1 MEGQRKIGI
10 GISLG
15 VPTEELF
22 LTNQR
27 EDVDRMLARD
37 WKIVH
42 SPKNPLVSDSIFS
55 NLWVLAFF

>member
-1 MEGQRKIGI
+1 MEGQKIGI

-15 VPTEELF
+15 IPTEELF

-27 EDVDRMLARD
+27 EDVDQMQARG

-42 SPKNPLVSDSIFS
+42 SPENPLVTDSIFAS
-55 NLWVLAFF
+55 LWVLAFF